1 MALVLKYDDQ
11 GLTKESPCMRSV
23 ELSVLKTEILNAIR
37 AAESVETADQARK
50 VYERYPAALQR
61 ALALGLR
68 ISAMRFGNRHEPV
81 DVRFERI
88 PVMHEAA

>member
-1 MALVLKYDDQ
+1 M
-11 GLTKESPCMRSV
+11 GSV

-37 AAESVETADQARK
+37 AAESAETAEQARK
-50 VYERYPAALQR
+50 VYERYRSALRQAR
-61 ALALGLR
+61 AHGFR
-68 ISAMRFGNRHEPV
+68 ISAISFGSFGNRHEPV

>member
-1 MALVLKYDDQ
+1 M
-11 GLTKESPCMRSV
+11 GSV

-37 AAESVETADQARK
+37 ATESEETADHARR
-50 VYERYPAALQR
+50 VYERYRAALQR
-61 ALALGLR
+61 ALALGFR
-68 ISAMRFGNRHEPV
+68 ISPIGFGSRHEPV